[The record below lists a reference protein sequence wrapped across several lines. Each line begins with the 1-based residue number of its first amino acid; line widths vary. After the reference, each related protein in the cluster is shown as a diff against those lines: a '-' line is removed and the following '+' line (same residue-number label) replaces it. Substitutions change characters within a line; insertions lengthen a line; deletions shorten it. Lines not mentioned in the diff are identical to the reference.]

1 MSQSPTSTESRALT
15 LLGQGIGPEMV
26 AAAIGVSVSR
36 VSQLLSDPQFASEVA
51 DLRFRALSKHNE
63 RDSRYDAAEDL
74 LVEKLHDLIPF
85 MMKPFEVLKA
95 IQIINAAKRRG
106 SSAPESIT
114 SQQNVVQL
122 IMPTQI
128 FNNFTKQE
136 ITVNVNNQVIKAG
149 EQDLV
154 TIQSSS
160 MDRLLAGS
168 KVARLSA
175 GAEAAQEIIPA
186 ESRLIPKESNHV
198 SISQGASS

>member
-1 MSQSPTSTESRALT
+1 MSQSPTSTESRALA

-36 VSQLLSDPQFASEVA
+36 ISQLLSDPNFASDVA
-51 DLRFRALSKHNE
+51 DLRYRALSKHNE
-63 RDSRYDAAEDL
+63 RDSAYDSLEDELVAKMKDL
-74 LVEKLHDLIPF
+74 LPF
-85 MMKPFEVLKA
+85 MMKPFEILKA
-95 IQIINAAKRRG
+95 IQIINGAKRRG
-106 SSAPESIT
+106 SSAPESII

-122 IMPTQI
+122 LMPTQI

-149 EQDLV
+149 DQDLV

-168 KVARLSA
+168 KTAR
-175 GAEAAQEIIPA
+175 IPA
-186 ESRLIPKESNHV
+186 TNPTKETYHDVQSLP
-198 SISQGASS
+198 ASS